1 MDLIY
6 LDHNAT
12 TRPADAVAAA
22 MAEANEAFWG
32 NPTSVHRLGQ
42 LARQKVELAREE
54 VAYLIGAKPREIV
67 FTSGGTESVQL
78 AVEGAIG
85 GMAGGGE
92 AVRLLTTRVEHAA
105 VRELAERLGEGE
117 REGGVEVGWL
127 PVDGDGRVTEAGL
140 SAALES
146 AVELGA
152 SGLTVLSVQW
162 ANNETGVVQPMAMI
176 RDALAAAR
184 GRGGRVIWHVDGT
197 QWVGK
202 APTGIGGAGIDVL
215 TFAGHKFYG
224 PKGVG
229 VVWARRGVRLRAVQV
244 GGPQERE
251 RRGGTENS
259 VGIIGMGEAAR
270 LASEWLADPSEA
282 ERLAAERDRFER
294 VLIERCAAAG
304 VTAEVNGAG
313 VERLWNTSSVA
324 FVGLAAEA
332 ILVGL
337 SERGVCASAGAA
349 CSSGSLEP
357 SPVLLAMGMAEPRAH
372 GTVRFSLGRG
382 TTRAELDAAA
392 DAAVEVVSGLARAM
406 PV

>member
-1 MDLIY
+1 MDAIY

-22 MAEANEAFWG
+22 MAEANDVFWG

-54 VAYLIGAKPREIV
+54 VAYLIGGKPREIV

-105 VRELAERLGEGE
+105 VRELAERLGEGA
-117 REGGVEVGWL
+117 GGVEVDWL
-127 PVDGDGRVTEAGL
+127 PVDDDGRVTEAGL
-140 SAALES
+140 GTALES

-162 ANNETGVVQPMAMI
+162 ANNETGVVQPMAAI
-176 RDALAAAR
+176 RDAVAAAR
-184 GRGGRVIWHVDGT
+184 ARGGRVIWHVDGT

-202 APTGIGGAGIDVL
+202 APTDIGGAGIDVL

-282 ERLAAERDRFER
+282 ERLAAERHRFER

-304 VTAEVNGAG
+304 VTAEVNGAR